1 MYGYVIVNKPEMKF
15 KEYDRYRSYYCGL
28 CDVLKDK
35 YGFNGQISISYD
47 MTFLVLLLTGLY
59 EPETKYYKTR
69 CVAHPVSKHE
79 VRKNEMTDYVADM
92 NVLMTYYKCM
102 DDWND
107 EKKVTRR
114 AFAGLLKKHADKI
127 SKKYSDKAVI
137 IRQSLDGLSSA
148 ESAGEDNIDKAAS
161 YFAGLMSVMAAV
173 YEDEWTQELKRLGY
187 YLGKFIYLCDAYED
201 LEGDIKAG
209 RYNVF
214 KTHCMQEDFDGICE
228 SILNSTMAECARAFE
243 RLPIIQE
250 AEILRNII
258 YSGVW
263 TRFQAARE
271 KRNKQLEQNRRDN
284 SGGSV

>member
-28 CDVLKDK
+28 CEVLKDK

-59 EPETKYYKTR
+59 EPDTGYYTAR

-79 VRKNEMTDYVADM
+79 VRRNEMTDYVADM

-102 DDWND
+102 DDWKD

-114 AFAGLLKKHADKI
+114 AFAGLLKKHAEKI
-127 SKKYSDKAVI
+127 GNKYPQKAAVI
-137 IRQSLDGLSSA
+137 KQSLDELSEA
-148 ESAGEDNIDKAAS
+148 EAAGEDNIDRAAS
-161 YFAGLMSVMAAV
+161 YFAKLMSVIAAV
-173 YEDEWTQELKRLGY
+173 RQDEWTQELEGLGY
-187 YLGKFIYLCDAYED
+187 YLGKFIYICDAYED
-201 LEGDIKAG
+201 LEEDLKAG

-214 KTHCMQEDFDGICE
+214 KTHYMQEDFDEICE
-228 SILNSTMAECARAFE
+228 SILNSTMAECARHFE

-263 TRFQAARE
+263 TRFQAARA
-271 KRNKQLEQNRRDN
+271 KRNKQSEQNRREESD
-284 SGGSV
+284 